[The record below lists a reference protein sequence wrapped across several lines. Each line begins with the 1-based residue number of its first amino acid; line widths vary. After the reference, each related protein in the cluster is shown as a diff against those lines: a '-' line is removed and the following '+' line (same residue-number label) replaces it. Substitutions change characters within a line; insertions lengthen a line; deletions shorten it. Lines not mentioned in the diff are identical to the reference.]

1 MEGSNADFALH
12 MDGRHADFAPHM
24 VRRHSFRDQIIAK
37 TAIFANFQRKL
48 LKTTNILGVYI
59 TYVTTFENK
68 NILMESIFN
77 IAVTLYF

>member
-1 MEGSNADFALH
+1 MEGSNEDFNLH
-12 MDGRHADFAPHM
+12 MDGRHADFAPYM
-24 VRRHSFRDQIIAK
+24 ERRHSFRDQIIA

-59 TYVTTFENK
+59 TYVTTFENT